1 MHKRFCTG
9 QTVIWFK
16 KPDHYI
22 SFLHSFNEYE
32 NLITTNDASSKELI
46 LQILTSFNNLIV
58 HLNIWDICL
67 VAQVAEYRSVGLWKL
82 RWASQMHVNQSWKKK
97 YQSFKD
103 CKNQIFQQQIFA
115 TRAMG
120 FSNSFNKASPGSK
133 QRGCERKTNW
143 ASGTLILFCRIPTES
158 LSWECSTLVR
168 DDVQPDGELTPA
180 WQCPGRH
187 EGWCL

>member
-1 MHKRFCTG
+1 MTVQCNSSLCGRLMSMFKRG
-9 QTVIWFK
+9 LGEK
-16 KPDHYI
+16 NKYI
-22 SFLHSFNEYE
+22 RDN
-32 NLITTNDASSKELI
+32 IGDDA
-46 LQILTSFNNLIV
+46 
-58 HLNIWDICL
+58 HM
-67 VAQVAEYRSVGLWKL
+67 VAKYQSVGLWKL
-82 RWASQMHVNQSWKKK
+82 WWASQMHVNLSWKK
-97 YQSFKD
+97 YQSFED

-115 TRAMG
+115 TRVMG
-120 FSNSFNKASPGSK
+120 FSNSFNKASSGSK